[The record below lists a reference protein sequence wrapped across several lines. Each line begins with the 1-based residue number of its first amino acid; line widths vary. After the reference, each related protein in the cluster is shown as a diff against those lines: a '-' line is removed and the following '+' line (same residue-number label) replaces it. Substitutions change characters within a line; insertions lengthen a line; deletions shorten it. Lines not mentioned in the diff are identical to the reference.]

1 MESNKNIETNQ
12 SPKRFKLISYYK
24 EEWEKTKKTLLE
36 LKAKSINEKI
46 STDEKFLDLY
56 TLIQKVESQ
65 NRTCNHLFKNIK
77 YLKTKNCIGL
87 KKSIKSYFSNDES
100 IFYSKILPFIIDQ
113 ALLIEERANN
123 KYGEQTLPIM
133 PSTQALKESIPK
145 KLILSILSNNFFC
158 NDKDYISQLNS
169 EQKKNTAVY
178 EWNIVDWFSLY
189 STDIPVSIERIN
201 CFLAYFD
208 FAYKIFELKNDY
220 FEDDVIVERI
230 VFNPEDI
237 KKSLSECENIIEE
250 KDINIHCND
259 MDNPEITTQSIV
271 NFANKNFQ
279 TGEIIPSATQEEVLF
294 CVRPELYIA
303 MFICQCVYK
312 NEIVIISGAYKLME
326 TEGYLNTFK
335 FKKFKENI
343 FFSSYNFKENDN
355 ENVLCL
361 DATYMS
367 HYSIDS
373 VIQDISKFYSACNYC
388 SKKYENP
395 GISTGSWGCGAF
407 GCDKA
412 HKFLQQLICSNAN
425 KVKLSF
431 STFGNQNY
439 RNSLIRLLKAV
450 VKYKPKVND
459 LYKLM
464 IGFKGNIDEEFHE
477 YLKEQLGDKFD
488 IDRDVSPQYAFIN
501 GIYTLL

>member
-1 MESNKNIETNQ
+1 M
-12 SPKRFKLISYYK
+12 
-24 EEWEKTKKTLLE
+24 
-36 LKAKSINEKI
+36 
-46 STDEKFLDLY
+46 
-56 TLIQKVESQ
+56 
-65 NRTCNHLFKNIK
+65 
-77 YLKTKNCIGL
+77 
-87 KKSIKSYFSNDES
+87 
-100 IFYSKILPFIIDQ
+100 
-113 ALLIEERANN
+113 
-123 KYGEQTLPIM
+123 
-133 PSTQALKESIPK
+133 
-145 KLILSILSNNFFC
+145 
-158 NDKDYISQLNS
+158 
-169 EQKKNTAVY
+169 
-178 EWNIVDWFSLY
+178 DWFSLY

-425 KVKLSF
+425 KVNLSF